1 MIVNAME
8 EHVRAAYERLKGSV
22 KGFVDTPSNRD
33 DAVVYALNRL
43 PPRYVLSPAGKAVTG
58 ASLDEPQ
65 QRTAIDV
72 KVIEAI
78 TRVTRLPRDAAGS
91 YPRG

>member
-8 EHVRAAYERLKGSV
+8 EHVRAAYHRLKGAV
-22 KGFVDTPSNRD
+22 EGFVDTPSNRD
-33 DAVVYALNRL
+33 DAIVYALNRL
-43 PPRYVLSPAGKAVTG
+43 PPKYVLSPEGKAVTG

-65 QRTAIDV
+65 HRTAIDV

-78 TRVTRLPRDAAGS
+78 TRVARLPRDAAGA
-91 YPRG
+91 YPRK